1 MKGGVRGEWRS
12 SRRSVGGVDAAQ
24 EISAV
29 RSGPNRIQK
38 CHCRT
43 CGMTHFF
50 LCFFSFHY
58 TSYLPASST
67 MSTCESAEDILLK
80 ANTEFLDKN
89 FKSALEQYNLSIEL
103 DDKVSDAFVKR
114 ALCLEKLKRF
124 AGITIIYFTIFY
136 II

>member
-1 MKGGVRGEWRS
+1 MLRRRYLPCVRVLIQ
-12 SRRSVGGVDAAQ
+12 SRNVIVGPVG
-24 EISAV
+24 
-29 RSGPNRIQK
+29 RP
-38 CHCRT
+38 T
-43 CGMTHFF
+43 FF